1 LEIEPGTIWNYSF
14 GVGFAVNDRV
24 TLSTRFLGAY
34 AEEVRIDRERV
45 FGTNFEPMTLR
56 MAATISKPNKR
67 LVEPFTEFGLSEG
80 TVSNYFGITWTY

>member
-1 LEIEPGTIWNYSF
+1 
-14 GVGFAVNDRV
+14 
-24 TLSTRFLGAY
+24 
-34 AEEVRIDRERV
+34 
-45 FGTNFEPMTLR
+45 MTLR